1 MAIILK
7 SHGFKYSRPEA
18 NYVMDV
24 SFFINPWRDK
34 KIREEQDKDKRKKM
48 IMKFMEDQEGVNN
61 FVTRVSSLLR
71 LLSMMYPDE
80 NLQVAICCSAGE
92 YRSPAIVEMI
102 SENLGKVPHTVIQN
116 INSKI

>member
-1 MAIILK
+1 MITLK
-7 SHGFKYSRPEA
+7 SHGHKFSSPECNFKF
-18 NYVMDV
+18 DV
-24 SFFINPWRDK
+24 SFFLNPWRDK
-34 KIREEQDKDKRKKM
+34 KIRDEQDKEKRKKL
-48 IMKFMEDQEGVNN
+48 IMKFMEEQEGVGA
-61 FVTRVSSLLR
+61 FVTRVASLLR

-102 SENLGKVPHTVIQN
+102 SENLGKVPHTIIHS

>member
-1 MAIILK
+1 MAITLK
-7 SHGFKYSRPEA
+7 SHGFKYSRPDA

-34 KIREEQDKDKRKKM
+34 KIRDEQDKDKRKKL
-48 IMKFMEDQEGVNN
+48 IMKFMEEQEGVGQ
-61 FVTRVSSLLR
+61 FVSRVSSLLR
-71 LLSMMYPDE
+71 MLSLMLPDE
-80 NLQVAICCSAGE
+80 NIQVAICCSAGE

-102 SENLGKVPHTVIQN
+102 SENLGKVPHTIIHS